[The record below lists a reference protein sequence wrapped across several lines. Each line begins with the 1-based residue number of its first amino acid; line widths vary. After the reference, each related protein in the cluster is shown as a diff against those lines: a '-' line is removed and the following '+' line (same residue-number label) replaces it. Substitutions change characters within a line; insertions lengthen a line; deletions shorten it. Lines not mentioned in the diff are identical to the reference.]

1 MFRFAPD
8 FFLLCAAL
16 ATLATL
22 ARGEGGWPSDCKLLA
37 PITVPYLRADC
48 GNPQGC
54 TRLDLDQCYAW
65 NPQDGIHAMDDGFFG
80 TNCSSC
86 EMEGDDISLW
96 KCKCGDDLTHP
107 TDYILDTNSLI
118 RTEGGN
124 VACFGHIG
132 TPCDGG
138 PPTAPR
144 SLDSTAPL
152 ARRDSGDWSKSCSSA
167 SMSLGELQANCN
179 TPPMGPPWICSELSL
194 NHCFGW
200 NTKDG
205 IFAKDGGNFGEHCE
219 GCELDDDHHTMRCQC
234 QDGTNK
240 SGKAES
246 YYINTDTLIRN
257 DAGYLAC
264 YGHVGTKCQ
273 GDKAAAT
280 QAVAFTA

>member
-65 NPQDGIHAMDDGFFG
+65 NPPRRHSRNGRLTLSSFPSHLQSGFFG

-138 PPTAPR
+138 PP
-144 SLDSTAPL
+144 LPL
-152 ARRDSGDWSKSCSSA
+152 AA
-167 SMSLGELQANCN
+167 
-179 TPPMGPPWICSELSL
+179 WILLLLWHAVTAIYSELSL

-234 QDGTNK
+234 QDGTSK

-273 GDKAAAT
+273 GDKAAAAHT
-280 QAVAFTA
+280 VAFNA